1 MFFGASFLRTLHDS
15 SKHEQ
20 NEITKSGGAARHF
33 ESALVTRSSV
43 LFDNLYQTMA
53 RRYLIVAV
61 TARTHQ
67 CCGTTAVVAD
77 WRSLDQAP
85 APPTAARGRLCST
98 DPAATLPAAHLTP
111 SRGADPWAMAA
122 GSLPRPSRALNLSL
136 SGCRNAV
143 ARRHSFTDPPPCLTP
158 GRAAGLRPSE
168 SAVEPL
174 PVRVGHCPVE
184 ALLCR
189 GQASALPRRLGWP
202 DSLNPLSVGCPQPV
216 VHRVARCPS
225 WPGHQRVRVEP

>member
-143 ARRHSFTDPPPCLTP
+143 ARRHSFTDPPRRCRPPVSLL
-158 GRAAGLRPSE
+158 AAQLAFDPPSRPLNHCPSELSTAPWRLCCVAVRPRPSPAD
-168 SAVEPL
+168 SD
-174 PVRVGHCPVE
+174 
-184 ALLCR
+184 
-189 GQASALPRRLGWP
+189 GQT
-202 DSLNPLSVGCPQPV
+202 
-216 VHRVARCPS
+216 H
-225 WPGHQRVRVEP
+225 